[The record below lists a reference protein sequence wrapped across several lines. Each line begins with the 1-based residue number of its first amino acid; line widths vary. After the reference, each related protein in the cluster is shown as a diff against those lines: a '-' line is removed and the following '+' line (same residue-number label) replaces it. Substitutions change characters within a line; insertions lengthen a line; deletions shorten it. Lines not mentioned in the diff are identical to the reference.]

1 MSFFF
6 ASDLSFPAFP
16 HAAVIFF
23 SLTFDGLTHALAET
37 LTDELQFKN
46 IRVTF
51 KLSWHHFCFVAHF
64 KNTKIG
70 TYALFA
76 TPMAIVVSI

>member
-23 SLTFDGLTHALAET
+23 SLTFDGLTPHACTFGHIHRPFFYADY
-37 LTDELQFKN
+37 DELFSYKQ
-46 IRVTF
+46 IGA
-51 KLSWHHFCFVAHF
+51 KLVLE
-64 KNTKIG
+64 T
-70 TYALFA
+70 
-76 TPMAIVVSI
+76 

>member
-23 SLTFDGLTHALAET
+23 SLTFDGLTHALLAIYTDLFFT
-37 LTDELQFKN
+37 LITTNFLVIN
-46 IRVTF
+46 
-51 KLSWHHFCFVAHF
+51 KLGR
-64 KNTKIG
+64 N
-70 TYALFA
+70 
-76 TPMAIVVSI
+76 